1 METVFL
7 KLGGS
12 LLTDKRGEEA
22 PRTDVIAR
30 LAREVAQARTE
41 MPDLR
46 LVLGHGS
53 GSFGHVHARRHGTR
67 HGVQTPEQWAGFAAT
82 ADAAARLN
90 RITVAA
96 LLDAGVPAW
105 SIQPSATLRSVDGRI
120 VAGPEAPIE
129 AALARGLVPVIF
141 GDVALD
147 DVRGGTIASTEEIFA
162 WLLPRLCPTRIVLA
176 GEVAGIYTADPLV
189 DPDAAL
195 IPVVTP
201 ASFATVQS
209 RLAGSHGIDVTGGM
223 ASKVAQALAWV
234 EQAHA
239 NHWSNQPTPLTVLIC
254 SGLIDDTVRQALV
267 APDQV
272 AGTWLRPA

>member
-1 METVFL
+1 MSTVFL

-12 LLTDKRGEEA
+12 LLTDKRTEEA
-22 PRTDVIAR
+22 TRPDVIAR
-30 LAREVAQARTE
+30 LAQEIAQARAE

-67 HGVQTPEQWAGFAAT
+67 NGVQTPEQWAGFAAT

-90 RITVAA
+90 RIIVAA
-96 LLDAGVPAW
+96 LLEAGVPAW
-105 SIQPSATLRSVDGRI
+105 SIQPSATLRCVDGRI
-120 VAGPEAPIE
+120 VAGPEAPVE
-129 AALARGLVPVIF
+129 AALSRGLVPVIF

-147 DVRGGTIASTEEIFA
+147 EVRGGTIASTEEIFA
-162 WLLPRLCPTRIVLA
+162 WLLPRLRPNRIILA

-189 DPDAAL
+189 DPAAAL

-201 ASFATVQS
+201 ASFARVQAG
-209 RLAGSHGIDVTGGM
+209 LAGSHGIDVTGGM

-239 NHWSNQPTPLTVLIC
+239 NHWSNQPGATTVLIC
-254 SGLIDDTVRQALV
+254 SGLTAETVRHALV

-272 AGTWLRPA
+272 QGTWLRPA